1 MESLDGPISQR
12 RRRSAPLHSMSLAVT
27 LSRAQEGVAAP
38 QVMVEVHLSGGL
50 PSTHI
55 VGLPEAAVREA
66 RDRVRV
72 AIQSA
77 AFEYPNRKVTVN
89 LAPAEL
95 PKDGGRFDLAIALGI
110 LAAGHQVPRE
120 KLDDC
125 EFLGEL
131 ALSGQLRPVSGVLPA
146 LLRARARGRR
156 VVVPRANADEA
167 ALIPEVDVRVA
178 DSLTDVCGWL
188 RGSQELPAPTSSI
201 PLACD
206 DNGPDLIDV
215 RGQLQARRALEIAA
229 VGGHHLLLVGPP
241 GTGKTMRLP
250 GILPA
255 MSESEALE
263 TCAVLS
269 VAGQAVD
276 PAHWRRRPFRAPHH
290 TASGVALVGG
300 GSQPRP
306 GEISLAHNG
315 VLFLDEFPEFSR
327 HVLEVLREPMESGQI
342 LISRAARQLNFPAQF
357 QLVAA
362 MNPCP
367 CGYAGD
373 TRQRCRCTPD
383 QVQRY
388 RSRISGP
395 LLDRIDL
402 CVEVPIVPLSELSAP
417 RVTQDED
424 SATVR
429 KRVIRARQHAL
440 ARAGRPNAEIS
451 TRELERDCALGPAER
466 RWFDGALE
474 RLGLSARAYHRTLR
488 VARTIADLDNG
499 AAALDRHHLAE
510 ALQYRRLSLLSD

>member
-1 MESLDGPISQR
+1 
-12 RRRSAPLHSMSLAVT
+12 MSLAVT

-50 PSTHI
+50 PGTSI

-72 AIQSA
+72 AIQNT
-77 AFEYPNRKVTVN
+77 AFEYPSRKVTVN

-110 LAAGHQVPRE
+110 LAAGNQVPRE

-131 ALSGQLRPVSGVLPA
+131 ALSGDLRGVSGVLPA
-146 LLRARARGRR
+146 LLRARARRRR
-156 VVVPRANADEA
+156 VVVPRANAAEA
-167 ALIPEVDVRVA
+167 ALVADADVRVA
-178 DSLTDVCGWL
+178 NTLAEVCGWL
-188 RGSQELPAPTSSI
+188 RGAQELPTPTAAET
-201 PLACD
+201 LDGAAF
-206 DNGPDLIDV
+206 GPDLIDV
-215 RGQLQARRALEIAA
+215 RGQQQARRALEIAA
-229 VGGHHLLLVGPP
+229 TGGHHLLLIGPP
-241 GTGKTMRLP
+241 GTGKTMLAERLP
-250 GILPA
+250 GILPP
-255 MSESEALE
+255 MSEFEALE

-269 VAGQAVD
+269 VAGQTVD

-290 TASGVALVGG
+290 TASAVALVGG
-300 GSQPRP
+300 SSQPRP

-315 VLFLDEFPEFSR
+315 VLFLDELPEFSR
-327 HVLEVLREPMESGQI
+327 HVLEVLREPLESGHI
-342 LISRAARQLNFPAQF
+342 VISRAARQSVFPAQF

-373 TRQRCRCTPD
+373 ARGRCRCTPE
-383 QVQRY
+383 QIERY

-402 CVEVPIVPLSELSAP
+402 CVEVPRVPVAELGAERS
-417 RVTQDED
+417 VHDED

-429 KRVIRARQHAL
+429 ARVVAARQHAL
-440 ARAGRPNAEIS
+440 MRAGRPNAEIN
-451 TRELERDCALGPAER
+451 TRELERDCALGQAER

-488 VARTIADLDNG
+488 LARTIADLDGG
-499 AAALDRHHLAE
+499 AAALERRHLAE
-510 ALQYRRLSLLSD
+510 ALQYRRF

>member
-1 MESLDGPISQR
+1 
-12 RRRSAPLHSMSLAVT
+12 MSLAVT

-50 PSTHI
+50 PGTNI

-72 AIQSA
+72 AIQNT
-77 AFEYPNRKVTVN
+77 AFEYPNRRVTVN

-110 LAAGHQVPRE
+110 LAAGGQVPRE

-131 ALSGQLRPVSGVLPA
+131 ALSGALRGVSGVLPA

-156 VVVPRANADEA
+156 VVVPRANAAEA
-167 ALIPEVDVRVA
+167 ALISDVDVRVA
-178 DSLTDVCGWL
+178 DTLAEVCGWL
-188 RGSQELPAPTSSI
+188 RGAQELAPPDASSV
-201 PLACD
+201 PVD
-206 DNGPDLIDV
+206 TYHGPDLIDV
-215 RGQLQARRALEIAA
+215 RGQLQARRALEITAT
-229 VGGHHLLLVGPP
+229 GGHHLLLVGPP
-241 GTGKTMRLP
+241 GTGKTMLAERLP
-250 GILPA
+250 GILPPLT
-255 MSESEALE
+255 ESEALE
-263 TCAVLS
+263 TCAILS
-269 VAGQAVD
+269 VTGQPVD
-276 PAHWRRRPFRAPHH
+276 PKHWRRRPFRAPHH
-290 TASGVALVGG
+290 TASAVALVGG
-300 GSQPRP
+300 GSNPRP

-315 VLFLDEFPEFSR
+315 VLFLDELPEHSR
-327 HVLEVLREPMESGQI
+327 HALDVLREPLESGRI
-342 LISRAARQLNFPAQF
+342 VISRATRQSTFPAQF

-373 TRQRCRCTPD
+373 SGERCQCTPD
-383 QVQRY
+383 QRQRY

-402 CVEVPIVPLSELSAP
+402 SVEVPRVPVADLGTP
-417 RVTQDED
+417 RSIYDED

-429 KRVIRARQHAL
+429 ARVMKARQHAL
-440 ARAGRPNAEIS
+440 MRAGRPNAEIS

-466 RWFDGALE
+466 QWFNAALE
-474 RLGLSARAYHRTLR
+474 RLNLSARAYHRTLR
-488 VARTIADLDNG
+488 VARTIADLDGG
-499 AAALDRHHLAE
+499 AAVLDRTHLAE
-510 ALQYRRLSLLSD
+510 ALQYRRF